1 MLTKNSVVLFNQT
14 FEVIWY
20 RHQID
25 LIKIELEQ
33 TKLLVSWQKPPQ
45 GKYIGE
51 DQDLPKQIRFASEE
65 RSQLVEATIK
75 EILQVREFDES
86 TLNL

>member
-20 RHQID
+20 RNQID
-25 LIKIELEQ
+25 LISVELEQ
-33 TKLLVSWQKPPQ
+33 SKLLVSWQKPPQ

-65 RSQLVEATIK
+65 RSSLVDATIK

-86 TLNL
+86 TLNQ